1 MLVEE
6 VVGVQLV
13 SDKKNDDSKKSAG
26 MLTGS
31 AKALEGKAFDGKKAP
46 DFPNATEDQDSAFA
60 LARCPFQAPEV
71 DGSCVI
77 LLDASNERE
86 TNAVFPGARVTVTV
100 VGVRGVDVVGRLC
113 L

>member
-1 MLVEE
+1 
-6 VVGVQLV
+6 
-13 SDKKNDDSKKSAG
+13 
-26 MLTGS
+26 
-31 AKALEGKAFDGKKAP
+31 LEGKRAPVFSNASEEKDKDDG
-46 DFPNATEDQDSAFA
+46 EDGAFA

-86 TNAVFPGARVTVTV
+86 TNTVFPGARVTVTV